1 LVIIVTRSAKT
12 LDDHNLP
19 ANSVT
24 ALVAATGAAFVNSH
38 LKRAEPMQILQRLFT
53 VAALAMGLSTPASAQ
68 QTLRMAFV
76 APPPVWGP
84 IADRYAQEV
93 AQRTNGEIKVQS
105 FGGGQLGSLPQNY
118 AGLRTGQIDMMLADT
133 GSLSLAKG
141 GKDFNA
147 LFAPYVF
154 RDSAHFRAFTQS
166 PTFRDM
172 LAPVEREAGFV
183 YVGYVSD
190 RTPRQLTTSNRKVMT
205 PADMKGLKVRVPET
219 PTILEVMK
227 AWGASPTPIPAAELY
242 LALKQGLVDGQDN
255 GFDSIAGAKLF
266 EVQKYAMRL
275 DYIQSGLVVLI
286 AADKW
291 ARLSPAQQKAMTE
304 AATETD
310 KWASKMTWEA
320 AEKSLDVIRKAG
332 MEIVEPDLAAFRKV
346 ADEVTRKFDG
356 ELWQAGTVQKIQA
369 VK

>member
-1 LVIIVTRSAKT
+1 MKT
-12 LDDHNLP
+12 LLRHLGI
-19 ANSVT
+19 AT
-24 ALVAATGAAFVNSH
+24 LALGLSG
-38 LKRAEPMQILQRLFT
+38 
-53 VAALAMGLSTPASAQ
+53 AALAE

-76 APPPVWGP
+76 APQPVWGP
-84 IADRYAQEV
+84 IADRFAQEV
-93 AQRTNGEIKVQS
+93 AQRSGGELKIQS

-118 AGLRTGQIDMMLADT
+118 GGLRTGQVDMMLADT
-133 GSLSLAKG
+133 GTLAIPKG

-154 RDSAHFRAFTQS
+154 RDHGHFRSFIQS
-166 PTFRDM
+166 ATFQEM
-172 LAPVEREAGFV
+172 LAPVERDAGFK

-190 RTPRQLTTSNRKVMT
+190 RTPRQLTTSNRKVLT

-242 LALKQGLVDGQDN
+242 LAMKQGLVDGQDN
-255 GFDSIAGAKLF
+255 GFDAIAGAKYY

-275 DYIQSGLVVLI
+275 DYIQSGLIVLV

-291 ARLSPAQQKAMTE
+291 TKLTPALQKAMLDAAVETE
-304 AATETD
+304 
-310 KWASKMTWEA
+310 KWASKATWEG
-320 AEKSLDVIRKAG
+320 AEKSLDVLRKNG
-332 MEIVEPDLAAFRKV
+332 MEIVEPDLAAFKRV
-346 ADEVTRKFDG
+346 AEEVNRKFDG
-356 ELWQAGTVQKIQA
+356 NLWQAGTLQKIQA

>member
-1 LVIIVTRSAKT
+1 MHSFLRSF
-12 LDDHNLP
+12 
-19 ANSVT
+19 
-24 ALVAATGAAFVNSH
+24 AL
-38 LKRAEPMQILQRLFT
+38 
-53 VAALAMGLSTPASAQ
+53 AALTLGLSMAAQAQ

-84 IADRYAQEV
+84 IADRFAQEV
-93 AQRTNGEIKVQS
+93 AQRTNNEIKVQS

-118 AGLRTGQIDMMLADT
+118 AGLRTGQIDMMLADSGT
-133 GSLSLAKG
+133 LAIAKG

-154 RDSAHFRAFTQS
+154 RDHAHFRSFMQS
-166 PTFRDM
+166 QTFRDM
-172 LAPVEREAGFV
+172 LAAVEKEAGFK

-190 RTPRQLTTSNRKVMT
+190 RAPRQLTTANRKVMS
-205 PADMKGLKVRVPET
+205 PADMKGLKIRVPET

-242 LALKQGLVDGQDN
+242 LAMKQGLVDGQDN
-255 GFDSIAGAKLF
+255 GFDAIAGAKYY

-275 DYIQSGLVVLI
+275 DYIQSGLVVLM

-291 ARLSPAQQKAMTE
+291 NRLSPAQQKAMTE
-304 AATETD
+304 AASETEQ
-310 KWASKMTWEA
+310 WASKTTWEA
-320 AEKSLDVIRKAG
+320 AERSL
-332 MEIVEPDLAAFRKV
+332 MEIVEPDLGPFKKV
-346 ADEVTRKFDG
+346 AEEVNRKFDG
-356 ELWQAGTVQKIQA
+356 DLWQAGTLQKIQA